1 MSNVLESVKENCG
14 GFRQTV
20 TTTSCII
27 VFLALVALG
36 VALFL
41 LGIINAALLAA
52 IIILA
57 LIVLLL
63 CAVLFDGGI
72 GDCF

>member
-1 MSNVLESVKENCG
+1 MSNVLDGVKESCG
-14 GFRQTV
+14 GFRQTISS
-20 TTTSCII
+20 SCII

-57 LIVLLL
+57 LIILLL
-63 CAVLFDGGI
+63 CAVLFDG
-72 GDCF
+72 DCF